1 MRYTQTHLSKD
12 GSPQGSPLGSLSGGR
27 PLRGANNTDVPSVS
41 MLCSRSAVDG
51 DSVAITSVAASSSR
65 KQLRSA
71 WQRREAK
78 KGGEKGRQRREAKK
92 GGEEEKQRRRR
103 WEREMEDEI
112 DFMIS
117 SMK

>member
-1 MRYTQTHLSKD
+1 
-12 GSPQGSPLGSLSGGR
+12 
-27 PLRGANNTDVPSVS
+27 

-51 DSVAITSVAASSSR
+51 ESVAITSVAASSSR

-71 WQRREAK
+71 WR
-78 KGGEKGRQRREAKK
+78 RREAKK

-112 DFMIS
+112 DFMNIIDEINEKHVCLVCVES
-117 SMK
+117 SGQCVVAVLRTECWVLSADI